1 MSMKPLHTFALI
13 PAAGVSRRMGTHK
26 LLLPLESETVIE
38 RVLAAWL
45 ASRVDHVVL
54 VVRPDDREVRE
65 IGERLGA
72 DVVVPPAAPAEM
84 KDSVALA
91 LSHAAAKYQPPDT
104 DAWLL
109 APADMPRLEAR
120 VIDILLAAYQPGQ
133 LATLVPVSGG
143 RRGHPILLPWGR
155 AGEVHAL
162 PPGRGIDSIVQAGEI
177 LEVEV
182 EGTGIHEDLDTPED
196 YRRLR

>member
-1 MSMKPLHTFALI
+1 MPSKPVKTFAVV
-13 PAAGVSRRMGTHK
+13 PAAGMSRRMGTHK
-26 LLLPLESETVIE
+26 LLLPLEGQTVIE

-45 ASRVDHVVL
+45 ASRVEHVVL

-72 DVVVPPAAPAEM
+72 ELVVPADAPAEM

-91 LSHAAAKYQPPDT
+91 LSHVAKMHQPT
-104 DAWLL
+104 GADAWLL

-120 VIDILLAAYQPGQ
+120 VINRLLAAYRPDDP
-133 LATLVPVSGG
+133 ATLVPISGG
-143 RRGHPILLPWGR
+143 RRGHPILLPWSR

-162 PPGRGIDSIVQAGEI
+162 PTGCGINSLVQAGQI
-177 LEVEV
+177 VEV
-182 EGTGIHEDLDTPED
+182 PVDDAGIHDDLDTPED
-196 YRRLR
+196 YRRLG